1 MSRNWGLGESDS
13 TRRPGTRILMLIRVI
28 RTSLEMFSQNSAE
41 INNNETGDMLSE
53 DPGGLPERQPEQYQR
68 CFVMKTFNRSTEQKV
83 KIVFNGIRSHSLVR
97 ALQMIFSLKNK

>member
-1 MSRNWGLGESDS
+1 
-13 TRRPGTRILMLIRVI
+13 MLIRVI

-41 INNNETGDMLSE
+41 INNNETGDMLNQDRS
-53 DPGGLPERQPEQYQR
+53 GGLPERQPEQCQR

>member
-1 MSRNWGLGESDS
+1 
-13 TRRPGTRILMLIRVI
+13 
-28 RTSLEMFSQNSAE
+28 MFSQNSAE
-41 INNNETGDMLSE
+41 INNNETGDMLWQESG
-53 DPGGLPERQPEQYQR
+53 PGGLPERQPEQYQR